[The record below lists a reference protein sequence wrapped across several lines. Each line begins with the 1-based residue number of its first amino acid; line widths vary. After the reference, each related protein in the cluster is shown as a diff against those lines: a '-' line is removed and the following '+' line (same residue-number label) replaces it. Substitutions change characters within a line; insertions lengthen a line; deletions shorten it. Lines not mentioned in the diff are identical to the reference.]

1 MTSSLLGWS
10 STTSDSLTKKLFN
23 TDALSSTK
31 TRILSRISMPKIWV
45 LSTPST
51 GSLCTPKKSSVLFSR
66 DTHPS
71 PLVMLSWLL
80 TVSLLHL
87 LTGVIKMPLLLLRT
101 KVNAVHAGLSLLS
114 VVLRVFMLSKLVISL
129 VSHPNNSLTAPLL
142 TKDARVV
149 ISLLPTNT
157 LLLMVSKLKLLILT
171 LELPANALTILLQ
184 LFSSH
189 LLSSKFKRNNPN
201 NLLLLLIRT
210 LSPFALMLTVLS
222 SSSTSLVLSRN
233 TAVNSSTTASSLSVM
248 ILTLG

>member
-1 MTSSLLGWS
+1 
-10 STTSDSLTKKLFN
+10 
-23 TDALSSTK
+23 
-31 TRILSRISMPKIWV
+31 
-45 LSTPST
+45 
-51 GSLCTPKKSSVLFSR
+51 
-66 DTHPS
+66 
-71 PLVMLSWLL
+71 
-80 TVSLLHL
+80 
-87 LTGVIKMPLLLLRT
+87 
-101 KVNAVHAGLSLLS
+101 
-114 VVLRVFMLSKLVISL
+114 MLSKLVISL

-248 ILTLG
+248 ILTLGQSRTPGALTGVSMDTSRLLSLMKLELVSAVSSRSLFTLSTRLDFMFYMKINLLSRNRIFL